1 MITIRDAI
9 DSDQKCLVDWLS
21 QKDVLR
27 WFPLADQREIEDA
40 ARIWL
45 SYSKLGA
52 VLTALWDGEPC
63 GIANL
68 YIQPFKKLSH
78 QCLFAI
84 IVDEK
89 VRGKGV
95 GTKLLGALIHLA
107 KDKFGIEILHLEVYE
122 GNPAIG
128 LYEKYGFAEYGR
140 QKHFVKEESKYL
152 TKILMQKRLT
162 NRSS

>member
-1 MITIRDAI
+1 MISIRDSF
-9 DSDQKCLVDWLS
+9 DSDQKCLVEWLS
-21 QKDVLR
+21 QKDVLK
-27 WFPLADQREIEDA
+27 WFPLADIREIEDA

-45 SYSKLGA
+45 SYSKLNA
-52 VLTALWDGEPC
+52 VLTALWDDEPC

-89 VRGKGV
+89 YRGKGV
-95 GTKLLGALIHLA
+95 GTKLLGSLIELA
-107 KDKFGIEILHLEVYE
+107 KTKFSIEILHLEVYE

-128 LYEKYGFAEYGR
+128 LYEKFGFTEYGR
-140 QKHFVKEESKYL
+140 QQRFVKEDGQYL
-152 TKILMQKRLT
+152 TKILMQKRL
-162 NRSS
+162 